1 MVLPLYLAQTSLE
14 MAGNS
19 LPAHPAY
26 MACHFSSGSPG
37 LSNLPVSL
45 PAGAMLILDD
55 STPMA
60 DHDPEL
66 IGKQLADAIRQQGC
80 ESLLLDFQRPDI
92 PGQRELA
99 KLLADSLPC
108 PVGVSEIYAEHLS
121 CPVFLPPVPPD
132 KPLRD
137 YLAPWQGREIWLET
151 ALDGITLTLTDSGC
165 SAAPLFDFPEE
176 GLSDEPLRCHYA
188 IETSE
193 NAAIFRLWR
202 TRADLSRLLSAA
214 EALGVRK
221 AIGLWQ
227 ELAGEFA
234 AAVS

>member
-19 LPAHPAY
+19 LQEHPAY

-66 IGKQLADAIRQQGC
+66 IGKQLADAILRHNC

-92 PGQRELA
+92 PGQQELA
-99 KLLADSLPC
+99 KLLTDSLPC
-108 PVGVSEIYAEHLS
+108 PVGVSDRYAQELS

-132 KPLRD
+132 TPLRD
-137 YLAPWQGREIWLET
+137 YLAPWQGREIWLEA
-151 ALDGITLTLTDSGC
+151 ALEGITLTLTEKGC
-165 SAAPLFDFPEE
+165 TVEPLWDFPVD
-176 GLSDEPLRCHYA
+176 GLSDDRLHCHYTV
-188 IETSE
+188 ETD
-193 NAAIFRLWR
+193 ADTAIFHLWR
-202 TRADLSRLLSAA
+202 TRQDLESLLSEA
-214 EALGVRK
+214 ESLGVTK

-227 ELAGEFA
+227 ELGR
-234 AAVS
+234 

>member
-66 IGKQLADAIRQQGC
+66 IGKQLSDTIRQHGC
-80 ESLLLDFQRPDI
+80 ESLLLDFQRKDI
-92 PGQRELA
+92 PGQQELA
-99 KLLADSLPC
+99 TLLNDSLPC
-108 PVGVSEIYAEHLS
+108 PVGVSEIYAERLS

-137 YLAPWQGREIWLET
+137 YLAPWQGREIWLEA
-151 ALDGITLTLTDSGC
+151 ALEGITLTLTEAGC
-165 SAAPLFDFPEE
+165 SIEALYDFPED
-176 GLSDEPLRCHYA
+176 GLRDDQLSCHYTV
-188 IETSE
+188 ETTADS
-193 NAAIFRLWR
+193 AIFRLWR
-202 TRADLSRLLSAA
+202 TRQDLDALLATA
-214 EALGVRK
+214 ETQGVAK

-227 ELAGEFA
+227 ELGR
-234 AAVS
+234 

>member
-1 MVLPLYLAQTSLE
+1 MVLPLYLAQTPLE
-14 MAGNS
+14 MAGNP
-19 LPAHPAY
+19 LPEHAAW
-26 MACHFSSGSPG
+26 MACHFSSGAAG
-37 LSNLPVSL
+37 LSNLPETL
-45 PAGAMLILDD
+45 PAGSLLILDD
-55 STPMA
+55 SIPMA
-60 DHDPEL
+60 NHDPQL
-66 IGKQLADAIRQQGC
+66 IARQLADTIRQQGC
-80 ESLLLDFQRPDI
+80 EALLLDFQRRDV
-92 PGQRELA
+92 PGQQA
-99 KLLADSLPC
+99 VAGLLAASLSC
-108 PVGVSEIYAEHLS
+108 PVGVSEVSARELS

-132 KPLRD
+132 MLPAD
-137 YLAPWQGREIWLET
+137 HLAPWQGREIWLEA